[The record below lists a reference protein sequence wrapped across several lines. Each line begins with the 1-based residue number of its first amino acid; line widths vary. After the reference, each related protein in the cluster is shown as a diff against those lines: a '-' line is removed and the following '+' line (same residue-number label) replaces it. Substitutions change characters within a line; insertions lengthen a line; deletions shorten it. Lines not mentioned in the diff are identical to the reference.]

1 MEKVSAVEAV
11 KRQFERCFAEDPDQW
26 QVTTGEAMTLEEFL
40 SGTPLRLP
48 AAFFSYGGFVAVDE
62 TITASGICHRYERTV
77 IVYLMQMGD
86 MYPAAEAFRLW
97 MNTAPNNR
105 FKDLDSEHRTIIM
118 RSGDGTRM
126 AMEGFPAFEITFSV

>member
-1 MEKVSAVEAV
+1 MEKMSAVEAV
-11 KRQFERCFAEDPDQW
+11 KRQFERCFAEADDKW
-26 QVTTGEAMTLEEFL
+26 QVTTGEGMTLEEFL

-48 AAFFSYGGFVAVDE
+48 AAFFSYGGFTALDEAVSTD
-62 TITASGICHRYERTV
+62 GICYRYERSV

-86 MYPAAEAFRLW
+86 MYPAADRFRAW

-105 FKDLDSEHRTIIM
+105 FKDLDGEHRTIIM

-126 AMEGFPAFEITFSV
+126 AMEGFPAFEITLSV